1 MPCHLPVLP
10 AEELLR
16 AIIDS
21 SDDAIVSKDL
31 NGTITSWNQSAER
44 IFGFTQDE
52 ALGHSIMMLL
62 PVDRPDEEKYI
73 LERIRRGDRIDH
85 FETKRRR
92 KDGQLIDVSV
102 TISPIRASDGSVV
115 GASKVARDITEQ
127 KRSGRAASLLAA
139 IVSSSDAAIIS
150 KDLEGIITSWNV
162 GAERMY
168 GYTAEEVV
176 GKSVLLLVPAD
187 RKQEEATILERIRNG
202 ERLDHFETLR
212 QRKNGEI
219 FPVSLTISPVK
230 DSRGAIVGASKIA
243 RDITEL
249 KRISSER
256 EQLLA
261 SERTARTQAEVAS
274 RMKDDFLATVSH
286 ELRTPLNAI
295 VGWAQVL
302 KESEIRPD
310 ILEGVETIERNAH
323 AQAQLIDDLLDLG
336 RISSGNIM
344 LNIHPIDLVGVIRDA
359 IDSVRHAADA
369 KQITIRTVFN
379 ASSGLLTGDKN
390 RLQQVLW
397 NLLANAIKFTQK
409 GGRVM
414 VTTEKIHSHLEIV
427 VSDNGAGITSDFLPH
442 VFDRFRQA
450 DPSTTRRAGGLGIG
464 LALVKHLVE
473 LHGGE
478 VRAESLG
485 INQGATFTVSLPVA
499 ALKLD
504 TPAEGIS
511 QRLALP
517 SAEDL
522 GGIKILV
529 VDDDQ
534 DSLEVVRRI
543 LSTRNATVQTAN
555 TVDHALILFPSLNP
569 DVILSDI
576 GMPDAD
582 GYELIRRIREMPDG
596 RNVPA
601 VALTAL
607 ARSEDRMMAL
617 NAGFQTHLAKPI
629 APGELVATVRSLTT
643 FRNFARNPAL

>member
-1 MPCHLPVLP
+1 MLILS

-16 AIIDS
+16 AIVDT
-21 SDDAIVSKDL
+21 SDDGIVSKDL
-31 NGTITSWNQSAER
+31 NGVITSWNQSAER
-44 IFGFTQDE
+44 IFGYSRDE
-52 ALGHSIMMLL
+52 AVGRPINMLL

-73 LERIRRGDRIDH
+73 LERIRRGERIDH
-85 FETKRRR
+85 FETQRRR
-92 KDGQLIDVSV
+92 KDGQIVDVSV
-102 TISPIRASDGSVV
+102 TIAPVRTSDGTIV

-139 IVSSSDAAIIS
+139 IVSSSDDAIIS
-150 KDLEGIITSWNV
+150 KDLNGVITSWNL

-168 GYTAEEVV
+168 GYNVDEII
-176 GKSVLLLVPAD
+176 GKSVLLLLPDD
-187 RKQEEATILERIRNG
+187 RKEEETTILDKIRKG
-202 ERLDHFETLR
+202 ERFDHFETLR

-219 FPVSLTISPVK
+219 FPVSLTISPIK

-249 KRISSER
+249 KRVSADR
-256 EQLLA
+256 EQLLE
-261 SERTARTQAEVAS
+261 SERAARAQAELAS

-295 VGWAQVL
+295 VGWTQVL
-302 KESEIRPD
+302 KESDLRAD
-310 ILEGVETIERNAH
+310 TLEGVETIERNAR

-336 RISSGNIM
+336 RISSGKMM
-344 LNIHPIDLVGVIRDA
+344 LDVHPVDLIEVVRDA

-369 KQITIRTVFN
+369 KQVTIRTVLN
-379 ASSGLLTGDKN
+379 DSRGTLMGDRN

-397 NLLANAIKFTQK
+397 NLLANAIKFTPK
-409 GGRVM
+409 GGRVV
-414 VTTEKIHSHLEIV
+414 VTAGRISSHLEIV
-427 VSDNGAGITSDFLPH
+427 VSDNGAGISSDFLPH

-450 DPSTTRRAGGLGIG
+450 DASTTRRAGGLGIG

-485 INQGATFTVSLPVA
+485 LNQGATFTISLPMVA
-499 ALKLD
+499 VRAD
-504 TPAEGIS
+504 RQPPDGGS
-511 QRLALP
+511 HRMP
-517 SAEDL
+517 HPPAEDL

-543 LSTRNATVQTAN
+543 LSSRNAAVQTAS
-555 TVDHALILFPSLNP
+555 TVDQALDLFRSFNP
-569 DVILSDI
+569 NVILSDI
-576 GMPDAD
+576 GLPDVD
-582 GYELIRRIREMPDG
+582 GYELIRRIREMPNG

-601 VALTAL
+601 AALTAL
-607 ARSEDRMMAL
+607 ARSEDRMRAL

-629 APGELVATVRSLTT
+629 ALGELVAVVRSLT
-643 FRNFARNPAL
+643 ALRS

>member
-1 MPCHLPVLP
+1 MHILPVLP

-31 NGTITSWNQSAER
+31 NGVITSWNQSAER
-44 IFGFTQDE
+44 IFGYTSAE
-52 ALGHSIMMLL
+52 AVGRPITMLV

-73 LERIRRGDRIDH
+73 LEQIRRGERVDH

-92 KDGQLIDVSV
+92 KSGQLIDISV
-102 TISPIRASDGSVV
+102 TISPI
-115 GASKVARDITEQ
+115 TEQ
-127 KRSGRAASLLAA
+127 KRGTQAAALLAA

-150 KDLEGIITSWNV
+150 KDLKGTITSWNV
-162 GAERMY
+162 GAEQIY
-168 GYTAEEVV
+168 GYTADEII
-176 GKSVLLLVPAD
+176 GKSVLLLLPAD
-187 RKQEEATILERIRNG
+187 RRQEETTILERIRKG
-202 ERLDHFETLR
+202 ERIDHFETLR
-212 QRKNGEI
+212 RRKNGEI
-219 FPVSLTISPVK
+219 FPASLTVSPVK
-230 DSRGAIVGASKIA
+230 DSKGVIIGASKIT

-249 KRISSER
+249 KRISSDR

-261 SERTARTQAEVAS
+261 SERAARSQAEVAN

-295 VGWAQVL
+295 AGWVQVL
-302 KESEIRPD
+302 KESELSPD
-310 ILEGVETIERNAH
+310 IREGVETIERNAH

-359 IDSVRHAADA
+359 MDSVCHAAEA

-379 ASSGLLTGDKN
+379 DSGGTLMGDKT
-390 RLQQVLW
+390 RLKQVLW
-397 NLLANAIKFTQK
+397 NLLANAIKFTPK

-414 VTTEKIHSHLEIV
+414 VTTGRINSQLEIV
-427 VSDNGAGITSDFLPH
+427 VSDNGAGIPADFLPH

-450 DPSTTRRAGGLGIG
+450 DPSTTRRTGGLGIG
-464 LALVKHLVE
+464 LSLVKHLVE
-473 LHGGE
+473 MHGGE

-485 INQGATFTVSLPVA
+485 LNQGATFTVSLPAA
-499 ALKLD
+499 ALRLD
-504 TPAEGIS
+504 PSPAGGIS
-511 QRLALP
+511 ERLALP

-529 VDDDQ
+529 VDDDH
-534 DSLEVVRRI
+534 DSLEVVKRI
-543 LSTRNATVQTAN
+543 LSIRNATVQTAN
-555 TVDHALILFPSLNP
+555 TVAQALTLFRSFNP
-569 DVILSDI
+569 DAILSDI

-582 GYELIRRIREMPDG
+582 GYELIRKIREMPDG

-607 ARSEDRMMAL
+607 ARSEDRMRAL
-617 NAGFQTHLAKPI
+617 NAGFQIHLAKPI
-629 APGELVATVRSLTT
+629 APGELVAMVRNLTT
-643 FRNFARNPAL
+643 FRK